1 MKLVKSIGIS
11 LNATV
16 DAAAQAA
23 VANAKL
29 AVVVATAES
38 VLIDETL
45 ASFGKE
51 KNKET
56 IRTLLG
62 SNNSEDWKR
71 ATELAL
77 KDLFEE
83 GGEEEKKEEK

>member
-29 AVVVATAES
+29 AVVIATAES

-45 ASFGKE
+45 ASFGKDSD
-51 KNKET
+51 KDN

-62 SNNSEDWKR
+62 SSNSEDWKQ

-77 KDLFEE
+77 KGLFEE
-83 GGEEEKKEEK
+83 K

>member
-29 AVVVATAES
+29 AVVIATAES

-56 IRTLLG
+56 IRTLFG

-71 ATELAL
+71 ATELAFQ
-77 KDLFEE
+77 DLFE
-83 GGEEEKKEEK
+83 EEEKKEEK

>member
-16 DAAAQAA
+16 DAAARAA

-29 AVVVATAES
+29 AVVIATAES
-38 VLIDETL
+38 VFIDEAL
-45 ASFGKE
+45 VSFGKE

-56 IRTLLG
+56 IRTLLD
-62 SNNSEDWKR
+62 SNNSEDWSR

-77 KDLFEE
+77 SDLFE
-83 GGEEEKKEEK
+83 EEEKKEEK